1 MTNLGKKIILS
12 LVATLA
18 ISSSVNGA
26 DKVYAIVDG
35 ESVTDQDIAMILRGQ
50 KVTYESL
57 PEVQQKQIIEG
68 LVEQK
73 LLSNEAYKSDITKS
87 AEYKIELEKF
97 KKNLAFQFWM
107 RDFSKETKVTEK
119 ELKAFYNENKSKM
132 KSPVEL
138 KASHILVKTK
148 SEADAIIK
156 ELSKSSNL
164 KKDFTKLAQTKST
177 GPSGSNGGELGWFTK
192 EKMVP
197 EFSDATLKLK
207 KGEITKTAV
216 KTQFGFHIIY
226 LDDKKE
232 ASAIAYDVVKA
243 RLQQDLLQRNFTIN
257 VKKRAEELKKNAKI
271 EYK

>member
-1 MTNLGKKIILS
+1 MKKLGKKVILS
-12 LVATLA
+12 LVASLA
-18 ISSSVNGA
+18 IASSVNAA
-26 DKVYAIVDG
+26 DKVYAIVNG
-35 ESVTDQDIAMILRGQ
+35 ESVTNQDIAMILRGQ
-50 KVTYESL
+50 KVTYDSL

-68 LVEQK
+68 LIEQK
-73 LLSNEAYKSDITKS
+73 LLSNEAYKSDIPKRT
-87 AEYKIELEKF
+87 EFKIELEKF
-97 KKNLAFQFWM
+97 KKNLAFQIWM
-107 RDFSKETKVTEK
+107 RDFSKETKVSQK

-132 KSPVEL
+132 KAPVEL
-138 KASHILVKTK
+138 KASHILVKTQK
-148 SEADAIIK
+148 EADLIIK

-232 ASAIAYDVVKA
+232 ASTLSYDVVKN
-243 RLQQDLLQRNFTIN
+243 RLQQDLLQRKFTLN
-257 VKKRAEELKKNAKI
+257 VKQKAEALKKNAKI